1 MFLKNTDFLSLGFWL
16 VTQFNVHKT
25 FIGCLKILI
34 FPGQSCFVQIYTEHA
49 NDKND
54 NLNNFH
60 SVI

>member
-1 MFLKNTDFLSLGFWL
+1 M
-16 VTQFNVHKT
+16 TQFNVHKT